1 MIKEFFISVFIFSIT
16 QIGVWFLTNGQFISN
31 WFKNNPFILSLFG
44 IPITYGYI
52 YATKYAYDA
61 FDGSLWSTRFLGF
74 AVGTLVFAILTYL
87 LLNQGLTLKVAVSL
101 FLAILLLLIEIIWK

>member
-1 MIKEFFISVFIFSIT
+1 MIRDLLISVLIFSLT
-16 QIGVWFLTNGQFISN
+16 QIGVWFLTNGQFISS

-52 YATKYAYDA
+52 YATKFAYNA

-74 AVGTLVFAILTYL
+74 AIGTIIFAVLTYI
-87 LLNQGLTLKVAVSL
+87 LLNEGFTYKTAVSML
-101 FLAILLLLIEIIWK
+101 LAILLLLIEIMWR